1 MYYQYN
7 IVQQL
12 KAMYLQIL
20 APSTSDQSEADPS
33 SKPGGKKLEDKG
45 KKEKS
50 GKEKKDAGKTGK
62 TTDNIKEEAGID
74 VLLCSV
80 ITLQYHVIDV
90 PPPDLNIPPWDLSLE
105 SLEKVHI
112 KALIDTSNNQ
122 LDS

>member
-1 MYYQYN
+1 MFYQYN

-50 GKEKKDAGKTGK
+50 GKEKKDAGKK
-62 TTDNIKEEAGID
+62 TTDSSKEEAGIN
-74 VLLCSV
+74 VLLSSV
-80 ITLQYHVIDV
+80 ITLQYHIIDV

-112 KALIDTSNNQ
+112 KTLNDASTDQ
-122 LDS
+122 FDS

>member
-1 MYYQYN
+1 MFYQYN

-20 APSTSDQSEADPS
+20 SPSTSDQSETDPS

-62 TTDNIKEEAGID
+62 TTDNTKEEAGID
-74 VLLCSV
+74 VLLSSV
-80 ITLQYHVIDV
+80 ITLQYHVYRCSSTRLKYTTV
-90 PPPDLNIPPWDLSLE
+90 GSLIRE
-105 SLEKVHI
+105 SRKGKH
-112 KALIDTSNNQ
+112 
-122 LDS
+122 